1 MIKDLAQDAD
11 HESEVKV
18 ELTSSGFVLE
28 EEEFKIASDSCSQVD
43 HLQGNRNN
51 LAYSEALVSPNLPQI
66 SQSSRLIDRNQIGQ
80 ENIATEVE
88 LKSLNSM
95 HI

>member
-1 MIKDLAQDAD
+1 ME
-11 HESEVKV
+11 H
-18 ELTSSGFVLE
+18 TSSGFVLE

-66 SQSSRLIDRNQIGQ
+66 S
-80 ENIATEVE
+80 
-88 LKSLNSM
+88 
-95 HI
+95 